1 MNIIILRYARI
12 LIYFKIFEIFCRSS
26 KSDTALR
33 ALAGFQTPRAEKT
46 RTASGPPVLPDD
58 LSTPTTEAE
67 VHYLLKLDL
76 SIIKS

>member
-1 MNIIILRYARI
+1 MNVLY
-12 LIYFKIFEIFCRSS
+12 YSS

-67 VHYLLKLDL
+67 VH
-76 SIIKS
+76 

>member
-1 MNIIILRYARI
+1 MCYLET
-12 LIYFKIFEIFCRSS
+12 FVHSS

-33 ALAGFQTPRAEKT
+33 ALAGFQTPRVEKT

-67 VHYLLKLDL
+67 VCSSFAKL
-76 SIIKS
+76 

>member
-1 MNIIILRYARI
+1 MDTIVLHDIVLIG
-12 LIYFKIFEIFCRSS
+12 IYFKILKVFFRSS

-67 VHYLLKLDL
+67 VYY
-76 SIIKS
+76 SIEV

>member
-1 MNIIILRYARI
+1 MSLCDIVFVLRHI
-12 LIYFKIFEIFCRSS
+12 ELFLSS

-33 ALAGFQTPRAEKT
+33 ALAGFQAPRTEKT

-67 VHYLLKLDL
+67 VCMTQLLIYNF
-76 SIIKS
+76 IISNFEN

>member
-1 MNIIILRYARI
+1 MKKDDILYGIAKI
-12 LIYFKIFEIFCRSS
+12 EIYFKILELLFRSS

-67 VHYLLKLDL
+67 VRY
-76 SIIKS
+76 SIET

>member
-1 MNIIILRYARI
+1 MNMITLIK
-12 LIYFKIFEIFCRSS
+12 IYFKTLELFFRSS

-33 ALAGFQTPRAEKT
+33 ALAGFQTPRTEKT

-67 VHYLLKLDL
+67 VCY
-76 SIIKS
+76 SIET

>member
-1 MNIIILRYARI
+1 MDITRI
-12 LIYFKIFEIFCRSS
+12 GIYFNTFKFFFYSS

-67 VHYLLKLDL
+67 VHY
-76 SIIKS
+76 SIEG

>member
-1 MNIIILRYARI
+1 MNVLLY
-12 LIYFKIFEIFCRSS
+12 SS

-67 VHYLLKLDL
+67 VH
-76 SIIKS
+76 